1 MGLNSSI
8 LLLSLIE
15 DILDLSKIDAGTF
28 SINISNF
35 NLSDLIDEVYDV
47 YHFQCLEKK
56 LRLEVDI
63 EPCLEQFFISS
74 DRGRIKQVLL
84 NLISNSFKF
93 TFEGMIKLSISIIR
107 VRRKEYINFI
117 VEDTG
122 IGIKQEDQDK
132 LFKLFGMIKNE
143 ESKENRNLNLNPNG
157 CGIGLNVCK

>member
-15 DILDLSKIDAGTF
+15 DILNLSKIDAGTF
-28 SINISNF
+28 SINVSTF
-35 NLSDLIDEVYDV
+35 SLTELVDEVYDI
-47 YHFQCLEKK
+47 YHFQCLEKR

-63 EPCLEQFFISS
+63 EPCLEQFHISS

-93 TFEGMIKLSISIIR
+93 TFQGMIKLSISIIR
-107 VRRKEYINFI
+107 IRCKEYINFT

-122 IGIKQEDQDK
+122 IGIKDKDQDK
-132 LFKLFGMIKNE
+132 LFKLFGMINNE
-143 ESKENRNLNLNPNG
+143 ESKENRYSSLNPNG
-157 CGIGLNVCK
+157 

>member
-15 DILDLSKIDAGTF
+15 DILNLSKIDAGTF
-28 SINISNF
+28 SINVSTF
-35 NLSDLIDEVYDV
+35 SLTELVDEVYDI

-56 LRLEVDI
+56 LRLEVNI
-63 EPCLEQFFISS
+63 EPCLEQFHISS

-93 TFEGMIKLSISIIR
+93 TFQGMIKLSISIIR
-107 VRRKEYINFI
+107 VRSKEYINFI

-122 IGIKQEDQDK
+122 IGIKDKDQDK
-132 LFKLFGMIKNE
+132 LFKLFGMINNE
-143 ESKENRNLNLNPNG
+143 ETKENINSSLNPNG
-157 CGIGLNVCK
+157 

>member
-15 DILDLSKIDAGTF
+15 DILNLSKIDAGTF
-28 SINISNF
+28 SINVSTF
-35 NLSDLIDEVYDV
+35 SLTELVDEVYDI
-47 YHFQCLEKK
+47 YHFQCLEKR

-63 EPCLEQFFISS
+63 EPCLEQFHILS

-93 TFEGMIKLSISIIR
+93 TFQGMIKLSISIIR
-107 VRRKEYINFI
+107 VRSKEYINFI

-122 IGIKQEDQDK
+122 IGIKDKDQDK
-132 LFKLFGMIKNE
+132 LFKLFGMINNE
-143 ESKENRNLNLNPNG
+143 ESKENQYSSLNPNG
-157 CGIGLNVCK
+157 